1 MGKLSDGIGRVTE
14 NCWVEA
20 TVVSDQKLLNFDNN
34 QMVVQD
40 DSGRGMLIEFA
51 NAKDNTYQLN
61 DKLKIH
67 LYEAEFVRDPVTLGS
82 KLAAFTTNS
91 VFEQS
96 EGTPSSPS
104 RPPSTDSTATRTH
117 W

>member
-1 MGKLSDGIGRVTE
+1 M
-14 NCWVEA
+14 EA
-20 TVVSDQKLLNFDNN
+20 TVVSDRKLLNFDSN
-34 QMVVQD
+34 QLVVQD
-40 DSGRGMLIEFA
+40 DSGRGMLLEFA

-82 KLAAFTTNS
+82 KLAAFTPNS

-96 EGTPSSPS
+96 EGAPSPPS
-104 RPPSTDSTATRTH
+104 RPASTNSTGMRIR